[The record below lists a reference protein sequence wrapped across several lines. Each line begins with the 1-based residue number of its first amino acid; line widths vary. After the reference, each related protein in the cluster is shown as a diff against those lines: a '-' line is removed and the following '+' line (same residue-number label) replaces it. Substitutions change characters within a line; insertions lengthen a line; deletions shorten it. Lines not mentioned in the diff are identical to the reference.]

1 MAAAAGRLAALSLP
15 LLLTAGLAAPLV
27 GGVARSQGRDPT
39 LQLIKGGG
47 TPTAVPNNPAEFLP
61 SRRCPLIVPG
71 NDWSA
76 QPMRIAPADVAAKNR
91 LGCVSPNDAIYGN
104 NGCPVRRCGA
114 NQGVVPL
121 PQPSR

>member
-1 MAAAAGRLAALSLP
+1 MQ
-15 LLLTAGLAAPLV
+15 APPRASA
-27 GGVARSQGRDPT
+27 VARLVSA
-39 LQLIKGGG
+39 G
-47 TPTAVPNNPAEFLP
+47 TVT
-61 SRRCPLIVPG
+61 SRVFR
-71 NDWSA
+71 A
-76 QPMRIAPADVAAKNR
+76 MRIAPADVAAKNR

>member
-1 MAAAAGRLAALSLP
+1 MRRYKFIEGCHLSETTPQCDVYGGQIIGREIFRA
-15 LLLTAGLAAPLV
+15 
-27 GGVARSQGRDPT
+27 
-39 LQLIKGGG
+39 
-47 TPTAVPNNPAEFLP
+47 
-61 SRRCPLIVPG
+61 
-71 NDWSA
+71 
-76 QPMRIAPADVAAKNR
+76 MRIAPADVAAKNR